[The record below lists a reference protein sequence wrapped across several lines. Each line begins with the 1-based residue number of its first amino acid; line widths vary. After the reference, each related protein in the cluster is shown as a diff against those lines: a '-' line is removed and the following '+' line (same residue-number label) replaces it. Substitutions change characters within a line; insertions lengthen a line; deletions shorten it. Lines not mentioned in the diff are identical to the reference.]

1 MNFYIK
7 YFSLFMAVVYVSIGV
22 FLMSTEYMD
31 HPLKVSIAILCVVYG
46 LYRAYRAYKAII
58 SAKNE

>member
-22 FLMSTEYMD
+22 FLMSNEYMD